1 MSVINPDNASVFD
14 EGEIYVLDPNY
25 TGTLAAAVPAPG
37 QAPGAM
43 WLDFGLL
50 GTEGVTYTPGVEKTF
65 FDGWGKPR
73 VKGKTSKG
81 TIELS
86 FNALERNA
94 VTAGIAYGTDT
105 GFISVPKGIHRTLLI
120 VTREDG
126 VEEVEYTTRPALLT
140 TGAWTK
146 SESGIRTFPVT
157 ADLFADNDNHL
168 LGTAN
173 QNAGDPTRW
182 TVTVPAGTTAGT
194 FPLRVDNQTVV
205 GIAFNA
211 PTAAVKA
218 ALELLAT
225 VGAGKA
231 TVTGSAGGPYTVTL
245 ANGGT
250 LSAPAASLTPTGT
263 VTVVAA

>member
-37 QAPGAM
+37 QAPGSM

-65 FDGWGKPR
+65 YDAWGKPR
-73 VKGKTSKG
+73 FKGKTSKG
-81 TIELS
+81 TLELS

-94 VTAGIAYGTDT
+94 VSAGIAYGKDA
-105 GFISVPKGIHRTLLI
+105 GFISVPKGVYRTLLI
-120 VTREDG
+120 VTREDD
-126 VEEVEYTTRPALLT
+126 VEEVEWTMRPALLT

-146 SESGIRTFPVT
+146 SESGVRTFPVT
-157 ADLFADNDNHL
+157 ADIFPDSDNHL

-173 QNAGDPTRW
+173 ENADDPTTW
-182 TVTVPAGTTAGT
+182 TVTVPVGTTAGT

-205 GIAFNA
+205 GIVFNA
-211 PTAAVKA
+211 TTAAVKA
-218 ALELLAT
+218 ALEALAT
-225 VGAGKA
+225 VGPGNA
-231 TVTGSAGGPYTVTL
+231 TVTGSAGGPYTVVL

-250 LSAPAASLTPTGT
+250 LAAPAASLTPAGA
-263 VTVVAA
+263 VTVVSA